1 MVCVS
6 DGACEKEHAVTN
18 SLEDYLET
26 IYLLAQE
33 NGRTRVRDV
42 AAALHV
48 KMPSVIKAILE
59 LKKLGFV
66 AQEPYGAVELT
77 ETGTDAAK
85 QILGRHTL
93 LKEFLGLLNVS
104 DENAEKDAC
113 SMEHFLSAETL
124 ARITEFVKTHTR
136 KKG

>member
-1 MVCVS
+1 MRAA
-6 DGACEKEHAVTN
+6 DKERAVTN

-26 IYLLAQE
+26 IYLLSQTKGGA
-33 NGRTRVRDV
+33 RVRDV

-59 LKKLGFV
+59 LKRLGLV
-66 AQEPYGAVELT
+66 VQEPYGAVELT
-77 ETGTDAAK
+77 EAGTDEAS

-93 LKEFLGLLNVS
+93 LKAFLSLLKVG
-104 DENAEKDAC
+104 EETAEKDAC
-113 SMEHFLSAETL
+113 TMEHILSAETL
-124 ARITEFVKTHTR
+124 ARISDFVKAHTR

>member
-1 MVCVS
+1 
-6 DGACEKEHAVTN
+6 VTN

-26 IYLLAQE
+26 IYLLAQA

-48 KMPSVIKAILE
+48 KMPSVIKAMLE
-59 LKKLGFV
+59 LKKLDFV
-66 AQEPYGAVELT
+66 VQEPYGAVELT
-77 ETGTDAAK
+77 EAGQAAAS

-93 LKEFLGLLNVS
+93 LKEFLSLLKVD
-104 DENAEKDAC
+104 DETAEKDAC
-113 SMEHFLSAETL
+113 TMEHILSAETL
-124 ARITEFVKTHTR
+124 ARIAEFVKDHRR